1 MAENT
6 VNVKNEFSDYPSLL
20 ARVRSKL
27 PKSTETHERFVLP
40 ELDVL
45 YEGKTTVFRN
55 FGDVVD
61 KIRRDPTTVMAYLL
75 RELGTAG
82 DVDGKRLIFRGRVA
96 TKALEDRINSFVAT
110 YVICSE
116 CHRPDTKIIKDG
128 RTSILVCE
136 ACGAHRPVTV
146 HKTLKKEEPLSTLKE
161 GSVYEVMIEDVSKR
175 GDGIARRDKYI
186 IYVPGTTKGNIVK
199 VLIEKISGN
208 TAFAKVQR
216 DTPA

>member
-6 VNVKNEFSDYPSLL
+6 VDVKNAFLDYPSLL
-20 ARVRSKL
+20 ARVRAKL

-216 DTPA
+216 E

>member
-1 MAENT
+1 MPENT
-6 VNVKNEFSDYPSLL
+6 MKVKNEFQDYSSLL
-20 ARVRSKL
+20 SRVRSKL
-27 PKSTETHERFVLP
+27 PASTEAHDRFVLP

-96 TKALEDRINSFVAT
+96 TKSLEDRINNFVET

-128 RTSILVCE
+128 RTSILTCE

-161 GSVYEVMIEDVSKR
+161 STVYEVMIEDVSKR

-199 VLIEKISGN
+199 IFIEKISGN
-208 TAFAKVQR
+208 VAFARVHR
-216 DTPA
+216 E